1 MGIMQTVHEIFA
13 EITLKLENMRVRDSE
28 KCFEG
33 AENKILNA
41 KLMELQFRVFK
52 GNPLEW
58 QSFMTSLTFQFTKI
72 KL

>member
-33 AENKILNA
+33 ADNKILNA
-41 KLMELQFRVFK
+41 KLMELQLCCF
-52 GNPLEW
+52 
-58 QSFMTSLTFQFTKI
+58 
-72 KL
+72 

>member
-1 MGIMQTVHEIFA
+1 MHEILA
-13 EITLKLENMRVRDSE
+13 EITLKLESMRVRDSE
-28 KCFEG
+28 KFFEG
-33 AENKILNA
+33 ADNKILNA